1 MRKLNIKSFVAVFQV
16 KDIRKSI
23 EWYKKWL
30 GEPDIIPMEGT
41 AEYELTSG
49 TWLQLSESENVVS

>member
-16 KDIRKSI
+16 KDIHKSI
-23 EWYKKWL
+23 QWYKKWL

-41 AEYELTSG
+41 AG
-49 TWLQLSESENVVS
+49 RNC